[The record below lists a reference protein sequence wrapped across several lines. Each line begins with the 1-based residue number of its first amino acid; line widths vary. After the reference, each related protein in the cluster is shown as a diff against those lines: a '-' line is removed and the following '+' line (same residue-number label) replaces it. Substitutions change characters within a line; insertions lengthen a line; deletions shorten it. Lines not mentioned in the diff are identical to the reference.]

1 MRGNIQSRE
10 FSYVCTKQH
19 LVRFSHYQMIN
30 PRRKDGKTRSYKV
43 VKPQHKLKHS
53 PPSEKERGRQ
63 SYKIP
68 KPQGRVL
75 QAAGTAV
82 QHPATAEP
90 GLPRKQ
96 HTLLKR
102 QCKAKKEALPKETPE
117 VVKTHLQ
124 DIIILPE
131 MVESMVG
138 VYKVKTFNQVES
150 SLSSQSP
157 TQPVIFPL
165 FYELPNPYQA
175 EQ

>member
-1 MRGNIQSRE
+1 MAEMEQ
-10 FSYVCTKQH
+10 KQQTFCNFTYSSVD
-19 LVRFSHYQMIN
+19 LVGH
-30 PRRKDGKTRSYKV
+30 
-43 VKPQHKLKHS
+43 
-53 PPSEKERGRQ
+53 
-63 SYKIP
+63 
-68 KPQGRVL
+68 VL

-117 VVKTHLQ
+117 VVKMHLQ

-131 MVESMVG
+131 MVASMVG

-157 TQPVIFPL
+157 TQPGGRGSLVG
-165 FYELPNPYQA
+165 ELRSRKPRSTA
-175 EQ
+175 KKIK

>member
-1 MRGNIQSRE
+1 TNFHMI
-10 FSYVCTKQH
+10 SY
-19 LVRFSHYQMIN
+19 SQMIN

-53 PPSEKERGRQ
+53 SPSEKERG
-63 SYKIP
+63 SSVGLV
-68 KPQGRVL
+68 GRVL

-90 GLPRKQ
+90 GLPRK

-102 QCKAKKEALPKETPE
+102 QCKAKKEALPKEPPE
-117 VVKTHLQ
+117 VAKMHLE

-131 MVESMVG
+131 MMGSMVG
-138 VYKVKTFNQVES
+138 VYKVKAFNQVES

-157 TQPVIFPL
+157 TQP
-165 FYELPNPYQA
+165 
-175 EQ
+175 